1 MRPTRA
7 RVVIV
12 AAVAACFLVLPAGAQ
27 PPTGNAALRYWMAF
41 ALLQDPPADAATTD
55 LVQRVADGK
64 APWDE
69 SRLGPIL
76 DANGDALEIMR
87 RGSTVRSCDWGIEY
101 DLGPT
106 APIAHLAKARVLG
119 RLNVLSGM
127 RRVASGQRAEAVDSW
142 LAGIRFSQH
151 LAEGGTLISLLS
163 ANSILMPT
171 LNALADVAS
180 RGALDAG
187 QRKRMQTA
195 VQALPETGFD
205 WADAMRR
212 EGDVL
217 VVGVRMKAVPNLRP
231 QDVDALRATVTR
243 IADAL
248 RLPPDRARTVLA
260 TVNLGSFPLPS
271 PTKINGVR
279 EDVRA
284 ARQKLLDALT
294 R

>member
-1 MRPTRA
+1 MRA
-7 RVVIV
+7 VIV
-12 AAVAACFLVLPAGAQ
+12 AAVGACLLVLPAGAQ

-69 SRLGPIL
+69 NRLGPIL
-76 DANGDALEIMR
+76 DANGDALAIMR

-101 DLGPT
+101 DLGT
-106 APIAHLAKARVLG
+106 NAPIAHLAKARVLG
-119 RLNVLSGM
+119 RLNVLWGT
-127 RRVASGQRAEAVDSW
+127 RLAARGQRAEAVDGW
-142 LAGIRFSQH
+142 LAGVRFSQH
-151 LAEGGTLISLLS
+151 VAEGGTLISLLS
-163 ANSILMPT
+163 ANSILIPT
-171 LNALADVAS
+171 LNSLADAAS
-180 RGALDAG
+180 RGELDAA
-187 QRKRMQTA
+187 QKKRMQTV

-217 VVGVRMKAVPNLRP
+217 ALTTK
-231 QDVDALRATVTR
+231 DVDALRATVTR

-248 RLPPDRARTVLA
+248 RLPPDRARTALA
-260 TVNLGSFPLPS
+260 TVNLGSIPLPS

-279 EDVRA
+279 EDIRA
-284 ARQKLLDALT
+284 ARQRVLDALL
-294 R
+294 